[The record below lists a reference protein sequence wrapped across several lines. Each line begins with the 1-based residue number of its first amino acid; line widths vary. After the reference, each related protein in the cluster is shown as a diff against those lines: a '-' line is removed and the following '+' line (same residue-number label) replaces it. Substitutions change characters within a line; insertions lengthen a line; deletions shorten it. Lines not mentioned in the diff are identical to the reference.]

1 MSKKRRPGFW
11 ENFKHFFLR
20 GLGILLPSILT
31 IWILIAAYRFV
42 QVNIAE
48 PINIG
53 IKESIIQFYPS
64 WPPVTEQDLSNV
76 DEDIQR
82 GQLKDHERA
91 IYRPAKD
98 TNNVERM
105 TSAKTLIARRRN
117 LDDWWSSFS
126 PAMDLIGLVVAI
138 VVIYLLGGILGS
150 FLGRRIYRKGEELVS
165 RLPLVSKVYP
175 SVKQVTDFLVGGGDR
190 EEERKKFSRV
200 VAVQYPRKG
209 LWSVGLVTG
218 ETLRLI
224 QDQAET
230 ECVTVFVP
238 SSPTP
243 FTGYVITVPVTDSI
257 DLPIT
262 IEEALRFTIS
272 GGVLVPKGQQ
282 ITPMDDSDA
291 SRGHQPPPKLP

>member
-1 MSKKRRPGFW
+1 MVKKRRPGFW
-11 ENFKHFFLR
+11 DNFKHFFLR

-53 IKESIIQFYPS
+53 IREVVIRFYPD
-64 WPPVTEQDLSNV
+64 WPVIMEQDRVNLDSAIAAGDLSESERLIHRYAKEHY
-76 DEDIQR
+76 DEV
-82 GQLKDHERA
+82 GLKA
-91 IYRPAKD
+91 AKD
-98 TNNVERM
+98 RM
-105 TSAKTLIARRRN
+105 IRRRK
-117 LDDWWSSFS
+117 LEVWWSSYS
-126 PAMDLIGLVVAI
+126 PAMDLIGLAVAI
-138 VVIYLLGGILGS
+138 IVIYLLGGILGS
-150 FLGRRIYRKGEELVS
+150 FLGRRIYRKGEEFIS

-218 ETLRLI
+218 ETLRVI
-224 QDQAET
+224 QNEAET
-230 ECVTVFVP
+230 QCVTVFVP

-243 FTGYVITVPVTDSI
+243 FTGYVITVPVEDSI

-272 GGVLVPKGQQ
+272 GGVLVPKNQQ
-282 ITPMDDSDA
+282 ITPMDDMS
-291 SRGHQPPPKLP
+291 PTTT